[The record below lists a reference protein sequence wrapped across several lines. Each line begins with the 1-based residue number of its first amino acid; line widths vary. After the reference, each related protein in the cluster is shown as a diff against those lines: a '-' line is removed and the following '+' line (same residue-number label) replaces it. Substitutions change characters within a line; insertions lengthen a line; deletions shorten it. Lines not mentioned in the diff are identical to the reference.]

1 MTQFDVHRRGRGS
14 GGFYLVNVQSD
25 LLSELET
32 RLVIPAYTRGRQ
44 REQIARLNPVIQIG
58 GEPHVLATQELAA
71 ISAKLLGEPTDNVA
85 AARDRIFAAIDL
97 LVTGI

>member
-1 MTQFDVHRRGRGS
+1 MTQFDVYRRGRDT
-14 GGFYLVNVQSD
+14 GGFYLINVQSD

-32 RLVIPAYTRGRQ
+32 RLVIPAYARAIRK
-44 REQIARLNPVIQIG
+44 EHIARLNPLIQIA

-85 AARDRIFAAIDL
+85 PARDRIIAAIDL